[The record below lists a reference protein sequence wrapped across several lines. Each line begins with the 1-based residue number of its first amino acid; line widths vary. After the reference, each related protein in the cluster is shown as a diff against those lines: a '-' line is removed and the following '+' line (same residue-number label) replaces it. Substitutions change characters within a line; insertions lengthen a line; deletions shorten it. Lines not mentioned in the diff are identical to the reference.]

1 VEKDAEENE
10 DFHDRVD
17 RDTTGVKRLIKST
30 LSGLGVKTPSSNKPK
45 NAIAAFSKIMEDRI
59 QEQKETDDRRLRFEE
74 MKFQTMLLTEEK
86 KSIIDKEKVIILII
100 IFTKCFILIH

>member
-10 DFHDRVD
+10 DLHDGVD
-17 RDTTGVKRLIKST
+17 QDTTGVKRLIKST

-45 NAIAAFSKIMEDRI
+45 NAIAAFSKIMENRI

-86 KSIIDKEKVIILII
+86 KSIIDKEKANILFIV
-100 IFTKCFILIH
+100 FFNCFILIH